1 MRLRRFRS
9 PVSLPLLILVA
20 ACASCDEAPR
30 YSLSVGSELPICVPV
45 PAELMP
51 GGASASRANAEP
63 YYITVGT
70 AELEA
75 TAPRDDGGRSD
86 NNYVGIRRDD
96 PVIEDRI
103 RSVVAARMRAE
114 RELELERLERGEGT
128 DGQGVSPPS
137 ESTLEALR
145 REVDGLADEENELRQ
160 MVSGETP
167 TVARLED
174 QVSFGDWPMPFRIY
188 EGDTIEVKLTERDSF
203 ADDLLGHTY
212 FVVDAEMLESG
223 YLSLSTGWVQALALG
238 FVRCPVRAGST

>member
-20 ACASCDEAPR
+20 ACASCDDAPR
-30 YSLSVGSELPICVPV
+30 YSLSVPSELPICVPV
-45 PAELMP
+45 PAELMT

-86 NNYVGIRRDD
+86 DNYVSIRRDD
-96 PVIEDRI
+96 AVIEERI

-114 RELELERLERGEGT
+114 RELERLEKGEGS
-128 DGQGVSPPS
+128 DGQGVSRPS

-145 REVDGLADEENELRQ
+145 REVDGLVDEERELRQ
-160 MVSGETP
+160 MVSAETP

-174 QVSFGDWPMPFRIY
+174 QVSFGHWPMPFRIY
-188 EGDTIEVKLTERDSF
+188 EGDTIEVKLTEEDPF
-203 ADDLLGHTY
+203 DDDLLGHTY
-212 FVVDAEMLESG
+212 FVVDAEMLENG